1 MPEID
6 RLEENLRQADM
17 AVARD
22 DRDRYAE
29 LVHEFHDLLIVG
41 ADNRKLEAH
50 YRMLMNQLAYPRL
63 VTTSLSQPGR
73 RSPTASTTT
82 CWT

>member
-6 RLEENLRQADM
+6 RLEENLRQADL

-29 LVHEFHDLLIVG
+29 LVQEFHDLLIVG
-41 ADNRKLEAH
+41 ADNRKLG
-50 YRMLMNQLAYPRL
+50 R
-63 VTTSLSQPGR
+63 TTG
-73 RSPTASTTT
+73 
-82 CWT
+82 C